1 MTIPLWAA
9 FLFWYAFGVASAGV
23 GIIAVAY
30 RQYAR
35 QQAASASA
43 QKGRERV

>member
-9 FLFWYAFGVASAGV
+9 FLSWYAFGVASAGV
-23 GIIAVAY
+23 GIIWFAY

-35 QQAASASA
+35 QRAAIGSA